1 MLTTHRDISW
11 ADGVLGQELGGQGLE
26 EDRVT
31 VLGRG
36 AGGVLEGR
44 MPRPK
49 VLRWSHQLFGV
60 EGGVRWGG
68 ADFVK

>member
-1 MLTTHRDISW
+1 MNEHLLGPRGPWDTGFSLLGRMMLTTHRDISW

-36 AGGVLEGR
+36 AEVECW
-44 MPRPK
+44 K
-49 VLRWSHQLFGV
+49 VERHV
-60 EGGVRWGG
+60 
-68 ADFVK
+68 

>member
-11 ADGVLGQELGGQGLE
+11 ADGVLGQELGGQSLE

-44 MPRPK
+44 TPRPK
-49 VLRWSHQLFGV
+49 VLRWSHPLFGV
-60 EGGVRWGG
+60 EGGVGWGG